1 MKTKLRAE
9 IITETTREITFRVER
24 RTEASLVKENCEK
37 CFAKLLTINEA
48 VEVSGLVWDEIVC
61 LIKNKEIDFFESK
74 NGEVFVCSQSILGF
88 KK

>member
-9 IITETTREITFRVER
+9 IITETTREITFRLKR
-24 RTEASLVKENCEK
+24 HPSDFLTKENCEK

-61 LIKNKEIDFFESK
+61 LIKNNEVDFFESK

-88 KK
+88 KR